1 MNSKYSVLIVDDV
14 SDNLTIVKKI
24 LDHEGYQ
31 TMTASD
37 GYSALNLVAENR
49 YDIILLDIMMPNMS
63 GIEVCEHLKKD
74 PETESIPIIF
84 VTANA
89 DRDTLVKAYTAGGS
103 DYIRKPF
110 FKEELL
116 ARVNSRLRISD
127 YEKNLEQ
134 KVEQRTQNMLKTQ
147 TQIMYILGGAAEGN
161 TQAVNTHL
169 KRIGDFSYKLATLYG
184 MDSVEADILR
194 SASYLHDIGKLKVPQ
209 SIVQKDIELDKK
221 EKNEMKNHPQYGADL
236 LKLSN
241 QPLLKA
247 ARVIAEQHH
256 EKYNGTGYPN
266 KLHAQEIDIYAR
278 IFTIADVFDALNYE
292 RITKNGMGEREIITY
307 MKDMRGKFFD
317 PELIDLFIE
326 NLDDFLTLYNLEIDK
341 AELKAELEEES
352 NKKKSSSLMGWLRN
366 KI

>member
-14 SDNLTIVKKI
+14 PDNLTIVKKI
-24 LDHEGYQ
+24 LEHEGYQ
-31 TMTASD
+31 TTTAAD
-37 GYSALNLVAENR
+37 GFAALNLVMENK

-63 GIEVCEHLKKD
+63 GIEVCEHLKKNPD
-74 PETESIPIIF
+74 TEGIPIIF

-89 DRDTLVKAYTAGGS
+89 DRDTLVKAYAAGGS

-127 YEKNLEQ
+127 YEKNLEL
-134 KVEQRTQNMLKTQ
+134 KVEQRTQNMLNTQ

-161 TQAVNTHL
+161 TQEVNGHL
-169 KRIGDFSYKLATLYG
+169 KRVGEFTYKLALLSG
-184 MDSVEADILR
+184 MDIAEAEIVK
-194 SASYLHDIGKLKVPQ
+194 SASYLHDLGKLRVPQ
-209 SIVQKDIELDKK
+209 SIVQKDGELDKR

-247 ARVIAEQHH
+247 AKIIAEQHH

-266 KLHAQEIDIYAR
+266 KLHAQEIHLYAR

-292 RITKNGMGEREIITY
+292 RVTNNGMSEREIITY
-307 MKDMRGKFFD
+307 LKDMKGKFFD

-326 NLDDFLTLYNLEIDK
+326 NIDDFLSIYKISIDK
-341 AELKAELEEES
+341 ETLEEDL